1 MENLFEGDGL
11 IPIYRLQ
18 KVFFDE
24 YGSPDKRVKKFENV
38 TRFRVDVCELAKGAD
53 GNPLSSVCTIWVT
66 VKTASEIAVHLS
78 GSLPLDGAVKEWI
91 GSNGK
96 SIVKRQTGALT
107 LSLNPG
113 NQAKLAGLA
122 KAMRTRA
129 ASREP
134 YKAASHGN
142 SALEIAQGLE
152 HLQEVLNAAWKQATV
167 SKPIRMKH

>member
-1 MENLFEGDGL
+1 MILDIGDALMESLFGGDGL

-53 GNPLSSVCTIWVT
+53 GNPLSSVCTIWAT
-66 VKTASEIAVHLS
+66 VKSESEIAVHLS

-91 GSNGK
+91 DSTGK
-96 SIVKRQTGALT
+96 SIVKGQTASLT

-113 NQAKLAGLA
+113 DQAKLASLA

-152 HLQEVLNAAWKQATV
+152 HLQKVLGSAWK
-167 SKPIRMKH
+167 